1 MEVKLLG
8 VFPNCFFNLYFK
20 YLLYF
25 AVLWLELRRVTLGR
39 GAGGREV
46 VEVSPALFREN
57 ALIVVIYG

>member
-1 MEVKLLG
+1 MEVKRLG

-25 AVLWLELRRVTLGR
+25 AVLWLELRRVTR
-39 GAGGREV
+39 GGEV

>member
-39 GAGGREV
+39 GA

-57 ALIVVIYG
+57 VLIVVIYG